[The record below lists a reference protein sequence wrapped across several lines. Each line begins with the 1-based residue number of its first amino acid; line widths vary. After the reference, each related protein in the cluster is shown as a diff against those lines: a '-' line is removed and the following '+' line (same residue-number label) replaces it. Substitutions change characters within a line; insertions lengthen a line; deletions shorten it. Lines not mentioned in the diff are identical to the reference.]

1 MAVSFPEMRKSEEKQ
16 LDEEVKSS
24 VLDMFSCPLDI
35 QVAIQVEMS
44 CQWSLS
50 FKRKASSDLE
60 VIGLEIYLK
69 P

>member
-1 MAVSFPEMRKSEEKQ
+1 MAVSFPEMQKAEEKQ

-24 VLDMFSCPLDI
+24 VLGMFSCPLD
-35 QVAIQVEMS
+35 IQVEMS